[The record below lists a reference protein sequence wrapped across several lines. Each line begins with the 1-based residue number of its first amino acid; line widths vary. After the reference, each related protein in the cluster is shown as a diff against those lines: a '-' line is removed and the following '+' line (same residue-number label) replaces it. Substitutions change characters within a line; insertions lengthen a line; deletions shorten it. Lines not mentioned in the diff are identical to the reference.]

1 MCKVMEDMRNEAA
14 REAAREAT
22 LCIARRM
29 LKIGKYSYEDIADV
43 LKISVDTGF
52 TEHILQQCPKG
63 FLEVYKK

>member
-1 MCKVMEDMRNEAA
+1 MRNEAA

-43 LKISVDTGF
+43 LKISVA
-52 TEHILQQCPKG
+52 
-63 FLEVYKK
+63 EVKALDESQSA

>member
-1 MCKVMEDMRNEAA
+1 MCRVMEDMRNEAA

-43 LKISVDTGF
+43 LKISVA
-52 TEHILQQCPKG
+52 
-63 FLEVYKK
+63 EVKALDESQSA